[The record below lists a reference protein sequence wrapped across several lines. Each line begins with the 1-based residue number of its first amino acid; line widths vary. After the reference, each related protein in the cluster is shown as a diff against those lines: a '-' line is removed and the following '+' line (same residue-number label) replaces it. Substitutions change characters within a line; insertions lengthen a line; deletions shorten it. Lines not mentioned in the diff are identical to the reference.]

1 MSIRQSIFALFAT
14 ALLAASCATAT
25 PRSFERVVDKAETD
39 GASYSEQDWAA
50 ADAQYEE
57 FMEKYSDME
66 TLRSLTPE
74 KRKEVGRLAARYL
87 KVRTRVQMQD
97 MQDALEVG
105 SDLTKGFLDELGLTN
120 MDSIESQMHGFEA
133 LMQEFESLFE
143 IDE

>member
-1 MSIRQSIFALFAT
+1 MR
-14 ALLAASCATAT
+14 
-25 PRSFERVVDKAETD
+25 
-39 GASYSEQDWAA
+39 
-50 ADAQYEE
+50 
-57 FMEKYSDME
+57 
-66 TLRSLTPE
+66 
-74 KRKEVGRLAARYL
+74 
-87 KVRTRVQMQD
+87 D

>member
-1 MSIRQSIFALFAT
+1 MSIRQSIFALFAA

-25 PRSFERVVDKAETD
+25 PRSFERVVDKAETN

-74 KRKEVGRLAARYL
+74 KRGTPGGALSQGAHAG
-87 KVRTRVQMQD
+87 T
-97 MQDALEVG
+97 DAG
-105 SDLTKGFLDELGLTN
+105 HAGCAGGGLRPH
-120 MDSIESQMHGFEA
+120 QG
-133 LMQEFESLFE
+133 LPG
-143 IDE
+143 